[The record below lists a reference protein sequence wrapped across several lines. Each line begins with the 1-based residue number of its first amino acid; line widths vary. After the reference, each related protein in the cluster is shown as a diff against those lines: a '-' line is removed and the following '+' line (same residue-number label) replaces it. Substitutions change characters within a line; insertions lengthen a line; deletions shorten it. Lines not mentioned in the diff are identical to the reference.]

1 MRIHQTLIVVAFL
14 LLLPSISASNEQQGF
29 DLVASSPLSQQLD
42 SDVVLC
48 EKFLPQQGPYP
59 YSESTDMVQLSWW
72 SWSDE
77 TNSNWPDDDAHARFG
92 ELSLQ
97 NGTTALYNE
106 EAVQNQD
113 IAEGILL
120 GRQHATTQTALT
132 LDGSVEIAS
141 DENGQWFV
149 RIPVE
154 MSTLVNLSNNTIL
167 YIFLSEDIA
176 TDQHQRTAHHLI
188 RDMQPE
194 IRFSNQAGNKTNTTW
209 VLSSEHLTAAGIDLQ
224 ENPYGWHITLA
235 FFGEVEGDSTNR
247 LLALY
252 HQPLPNRWHSST
264 TGDFAL
270 PLFLLVLSAVLASSA
285 VLNAMKRE
293 KGMPKLNASWKT
305 IHPPVAHFSFEA
317 GSLPVHLKSCETELP
332 WGIKGGFKAK
342 RIPSNTT
349 HEFILRFRELQPCDC
364 QVSLALEVEELGSWT
379 QYLRLVN
386 PEIISENE
394 KRSVEIN
401 NLQGEIGEHDE
412 S

>member
-1 MRIHQTLIVVAFL
+1 MRTHQTLFFVVFL

-29 DLVASSPLSQQLD
+29 DLVASTPLSQQLD

-72 SWSDE
+72 GWSDE
-77 TNSNWPDDDAHARFG
+77 TNSNWPDDDAHARRG

-113 IAEGILL
+113 VAEGILL
-120 GRQHATTQTALT
+120 GRQHATTQTALS
-132 LDGSVEIAS
+132 LDGSIDIVS
-141 DENGQWFV
+141 DEKGQWFV

-194 IRFSNQAGNKTNTTW
+194 IRFSNQAGNKTDTTW

-264 TGDFAL
+264 IGDFAL

-293 KGMPKLNASWKT
+293 KGMPKLKASWKT
-305 IHPPVAHFSFEA
+305 IHPPVAQFAFKS

-332 WGIKGGFKAK
+332 WGIKGVFKAK
-342 RIPSNTT
+342 RIPSDTT
-349 HEFILRFRELQPCDC
+349 HEFTLRFRELQPCDC
-364 QVSLALEVEELGSWT
+364 QVSLALEVDELGSWT

-386 PEIISENE
+386 PEVISEIE

-401 NLQGEIGEHDE
+401 NLQGEIGEADG